1 MCPPNNPRKN
11 FADEENDLFTID
23 FNSIYEDI
31 LFDEPC
37 TNMPLCG
44 SPYNINEEVWFP
56 VEYHTGHVD
65 TSPSTPPSDLCEQGT
80 VRGESKNWHSEAN
93 NLSSIE
99 HCGSNSDDKPI
110 EQTNTNFLVGNFC
123 KQEKVST
130 TMVVLNQKAIL
141 DDLVCPKTA
150 ENSMPVLSV
159 VSDTQVGTQRF
170 QHNTM
175 SSIRTNRPE
184 DEHDPATDDDDF
196 GGKRRK
202 LVCKVCGDSA
212 SGFHYRVASC
222 EACKAFFKRTVQRQI
237 EYACPASGNCKI
249 STRGRKACQ
258 ACRFVQC
265 IKSGMLKEGVRTD
278 RKRGGRQKYFRRAFS
293 HQPSIF
299 AAQPNGMSIQEST
312 LLQSLKNSPLSTT
325 RGAMSLLKVE
335 TMSPPQ
341 IWIVLAELFNR
352 YIQDVIGGLNQVVG
366 FADFTLEDKMSI
378 LKRSWSEVLTLK
390 FVCSCDDTEKWLLK
404 FAPNF
409 AVNRTKAGE
418 CGMEEYFDA
427 CQKAKDRV
435 SAVGG
440 VNAEQLLILQAL
452 ILVNSDDGFENTV
465 EHKQHKDNILSL
477 LTSHSLSSSPSPQ
490 SSILYIQNLLLILP
504 CIKEAN
510 MIMMG
515 IWKELKGQID
525 PSNKLLVDMISR

>member
-1 MCPPNNPRKN
+1 
-11 FADEENDLFTID
+11 
-23 FNSIYEDI
+23 
-31 LFDEPC
+31 
-37 TNMPLCG
+37 
-44 SPYNINEEVWFP
+44 
-56 VEYHTGHVD
+56 
-65 TSPSTPPSDLCEQGT
+65 
-80 VRGESKNWHSEAN
+80 
-93 NLSSIE
+93 
-99 HCGSNSDDKPI
+99 
-110 EQTNTNFLVGNFC
+110 
-123 KQEKVST
+123 
-130 TMVVLNQKAIL
+130 
-141 DDLVCPKTA
+141 
-150 ENSMPVLSV
+150 
-159 VSDTQVGTQRF
+159 
-170 QHNTM
+170 
-175 SSIRTNRPE
+175 
-184 DEHDPATDDDDF
+184 
-196 GGKRRK
+196 
-202 LVCKVCGDSA
+202 
-212 SGFHYRVASC
+212 
-222 EACKAFFKRTVQRQI
+222 
-237 EYACPASGNCKI
+237 
-249 STRGRKACQ
+249 
-258 ACRFVQC
+258 
-265 IKSGMLKEGVRTD
+265 LKEGVRTD